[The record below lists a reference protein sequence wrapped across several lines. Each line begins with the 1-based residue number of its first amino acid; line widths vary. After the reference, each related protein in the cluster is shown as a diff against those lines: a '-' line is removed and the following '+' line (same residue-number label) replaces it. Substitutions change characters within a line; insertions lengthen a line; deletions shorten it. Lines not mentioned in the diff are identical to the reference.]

1 MKKASQREKANKQKA
16 NGKETKCK
24 MQCQKN
30 NKNANELYFA
40 FCSRR
45 RFAYLFFCLLNFAAE
60 GVLFICLLLFALCLL
75 KVLLN
80 LI

>member
-45 RFAYLFFCLLNFAAE
+45 RFAHLLFCLLNFAVE
-60 GVLFICLLLFALCLL
+60 GVLPFALYLL